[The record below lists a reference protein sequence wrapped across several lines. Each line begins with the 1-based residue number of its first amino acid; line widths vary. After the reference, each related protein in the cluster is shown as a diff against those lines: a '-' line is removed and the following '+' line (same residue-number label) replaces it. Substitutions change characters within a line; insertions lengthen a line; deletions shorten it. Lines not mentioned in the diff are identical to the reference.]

1 MARWKWFG
9 CITNKPKA
17 VNGIGAFVVDNI
29 LSEEWYENV
38 CKKNREWVNCTRSKL
53 KCKTYPPEQVC
64 KASGRHVSKKWGLNS
79 PNKTYCKSK
88 KKKRAQEI
96 TSKSSPDKSFLHGNV
111 MRTATRKIKVNIPLC
126 HQWQTNVMLCQIC
139 ILWTIAMLFV
149 PIQRNVMISVRLER
163 NSKLRIS
170 TKSDTSRIR
179 LSSVQPLKQF
189 HHCKASLLNDHHSK
203 IRA

>member
-88 KKKRAQEI
+88 KKKTRTRNYFKVISRQVIFAWKCHANSNKKNQ
-96 TSKSSPDKSFLHGNV
+96 SKHTLMPSMTNKCNV
-111 MRTATRKIKVNIPLC
+111 MPNMYSLNHC
-126 HQWQTNVMLCQIC
+126 H
-139 ILWTIAMLFV
+139 A
-149 PIQRNVMISVRLER
+149 
-163 NSKLRIS
+163 LRADS
-170 TKSDTSRIR
+170 TKRDDFSETGT
-179 LSSVQPLKQF
+179 K
-189 HHCKASLLNDHHSK
+189 
-203 IRA
+203 